1 MKKLLNCKVGGNIS
15 MSFNVLY
22 IWEERRPKKEN
33 ESGQTGIKIDTG
45 LQTGTTGSKCVYIY

>member
-1 MKKLLNCKVGGNIS
+1 

-22 IWEERRPKKEN
+22 IWKERRPKKEN